1 MGHSSLATVK
11 DILAINKCDAMK
23 NVILCH
29 TSIDADTD
37 RMVAEI
43 QEIVGDGVT
52 VTVAKKKER
61 IEL

>member
-11 DILAINKCDAMK
+11 DILEVNKCDAMK

-29 TSIDADTD
+29 TSMDADTD
-37 RMVAEI
+37 RMVTEI
-43 QEIVGDGVT
+43 QDIVGDGVA
-52 VTVAKKKER
+52 VTVAKKKGV